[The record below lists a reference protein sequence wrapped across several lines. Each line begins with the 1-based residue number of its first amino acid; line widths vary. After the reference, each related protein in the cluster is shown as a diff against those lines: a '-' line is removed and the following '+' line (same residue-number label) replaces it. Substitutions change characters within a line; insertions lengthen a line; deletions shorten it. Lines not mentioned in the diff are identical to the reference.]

1 MNDGAGGGALQQA
14 REDRFVD
21 WRPVAKGGTATVYRV
36 RDTELR
42 CDVAIKIL
50 DPNALE
56 RVASAEALIESLRN
70 EVKISRRIR
79 HRYIC
84 PVHEIHHDS
93 RGLGV
98 IMDFISGVTLRAWM
112 DARKGQLAETAEQ
125 RLELLR
131 KLADALAVAHDG
143 VSRDGGIVHR
153 DLKPENIMLVDGDI
167 GAPVIMDFGCSAFSE
182 QAVDMPGFTPKY
194 MAPEQF
200 VAWTGGHDGVDA
212 RADLFAFGIIAY
224 ELLTDLVPP
233 TSLKDA
239 LPAGAPPTV
248 SVRDVV
254 PPSRI
259 CRRLPSGLDAAIG
272 LLMEPDPE
280 RRVQSA
286 SRLLEVLNAVELI
299 PADDLVS
306 ETMVETV
313 LVPGGRF
320 RLGSKPYRTTNRN
333 EWPGPIVEISS
344 FRIDA
349 TPVTNAAFRRFL
361 ADTGGAA
368 PSLIDAPVF
377 GHDDHPVVAVTH
389 GRAMEFA
396 RWAGGFLPSEAQ
408 WERAAKGAG
417 DSAYPWGEAFEGPHR
432 ANIDTVDGTQAT
444 TPVHAF
450 PLGRNSLGL
459 WDMCGNVWEWC
470 ADIHDPD
477 FYATLGPETLDPRR
491 DGQTGERVLRGG
503 GFQSFKSQ
511 GRCAFRSSAPADAQ
525 RAEIGFRVAYDVIS
539 NG

>member
-1 MNDGAGGGALQQA
+1 MSDGASGVARQA

-21 WRPVAKGGTATVYRV
+21 WRAVAKGGTATVYQV

-50 DPNALE
+50 DPKALE

-79 HRYIC
+79 HGYIC

-112 DARKGQLAETAEQ
+112 DARKDQLAETTEQ
-125 RLELLR
+125 RLGLLR
-131 KLADALAVAHDG
+131 KLADALSVAHDG

-167 GAPVIMDFGCSAFSE
+167 AAPVIMDFGCSAFSE

-200 VAWTGGHDGVDA
+200 SAWMGGPDEVDA

-239 LPAGAPPTV
+239 LLTGAPPSI
-248 SVRDVV
+248 SVGDVV

-259 CRRLPSGLDAAIG
+259 CRRLPSGLDTAIR
-272 LLMEPDPE
+272 LLMEPDPKH
-280 RRVQSA
+280 RIQSA
-286 SRLLEVLNAVELI
+286 SRLLEVLNSIEPI
-299 PADDLVS
+299 PAGDLVS
-306 ETMVETV
+306 ETVVETV

-333 EWPGPIVEISS
+333 EWPGPIVEMSS

-361 ADTGGAA
+361 VDAVGVA
-368 PSLIDAPVF
+368 PSLLDDPGF
-377 GHDDHPVVAVTH
+377 GRGDHPVVAVTH

-396 RWAGGFLPSEAQ
+396 RWAGGFLPTEAQ

-417 DSAYPWGEAFEGPHR
+417 DSAYPWGETFDGPHR
-432 ANIDTVDGTQAT
+432 ANIDTIAAGQAT

-459 WDMCGNVWEWC
+459 WDMSGNVWEWC
-470 ADIHDPD
+470 ADIHDPG
-477 FYATLGPETLDPRR
+477 FYATLGPESRDPRR

-503 GFQSFKSQ
+503 GFQSFTSQ
-511 GRCAFRSSAPADAQ
+511 GRCAFRFSAPPDAQ
-525 RAEIGFRVAYDVIS
+525 RAEIGFRVAYEVSGDV
-539 NG
+539 